1 VSFLEAHVL
10 FDVKAPMRD
19 DVRLS
24 TDSYLPVG
32 GEDPYPAILIRT
44 PYDKALPGE
53 IKHGTR
59 DVEFSVKH
67 DMQ

>member
-1 VSFLEAHVL
+1 
-10 FDVKAPMRD
+10 MRD